1 MSQPSLSQPPS
12 TQPNGSQ
19 LGARAT
25 GLTLAGLIVAVSMTT
40 IDQTIV
46 ALSAPTIE
54 TDLGL
59 GHDLMQWAVNVYLI
73 ATAAAFLLGGRL
85 ADVFGHKKMVQ
96 IGIAAFGLTSLLC
109 GLAPTGAYAGA
120 WLITTRALQGVAGA
134 IMFPAAIGI
143 VAQSFPREGRAKAM
157 ASFFAITG
165 AMTAIGPI
173 AGGFL
178 TQWTWR
184 SVFWVNVPLAIVASA
199 IIAVSAAPSVRRNE
213 RIDLPGALTI
223 AAGLGAIVFGL
234 QQAGSWGW
242 TSPYVLA
249 SLVAGVVLVIVFV
262 LVERRTDEPLVKLE
276 LFRDRGFVIV
286 TLATLFASMAFLST
300 FFFLSVY
307 GQVSLEL
314 TAINTGLLFGK
325 FFVGFVIAAQIGSR
339 RFDQVGARSVLI
351 LGGLIGA
358 AGFGWLAVSVTT
370 IPANPGAVINPQTW
384 PIMLAGA
391 GVGFMISA
399 ASTDAVNRAI
409 GASYGEVTAISQTMR
424 NFGSALGLA
433 VFSTLVTGVL
443 IDKLTASFTALGAPA
458 DAAREVVG
466 RISGAEVGHGTGSG
480 SFDQLPTA
488 LQQQYLQAVHQGY
501 ADAVAWAFAGAAIAM
516 LAVTLL
522 GLCYPKGVISATFGD
537 REDSGSAA
545 AESGTATV
553 AA

>member
-1 MSQPSLSQPPS
+1 MSHSN
-12 TQPNGSQ
+12 TK
-19 LGARAT
+19 AT

-59 GHDLMQWAVNVYLI
+59 GHDVMQWAVNVYLI

-96 IGIAAFGLTSLLC
+96 VGIAGFGITSLLC

-120 WLITTRALQGVAGA
+120 WLITARALQGVAGA

-143 VAQSFPREGRAKAM
+143 VVQTFPREGRARAM

-184 SVFWVNVPLAIVASA
+184 SVFWVNVPLAIVAS
-199 IIAVSAAPSVRRNE
+199 IIVAVSAAPSLRRDE
-213 RIDLPGALTI
+213 RIDLVGALTI
-223 AAGLGAIVFGL
+223 AAGLAAVVFGL

-249 SLVAGVVLVIVFV
+249 SLVAGIGLIIAFV
-262 LVERRTDEPLVKLE
+262 QVERRTPEPLVKLE

-314 TAINTGLLFGK
+314 TAINTGLLFAK
-325 FFVGFVIAAQIGSR
+325 FFVGFVIAAQIGAR
-339 RFDQVGARSVLI
+339 RFDRVGARSVLI

-370 IPANPGAVINPQTW
+370 IPADPGAVLNPQTW

-443 IDKLTASFTALGAPA
+443 TDKLISSFTALGASAA
-458 DAAREVVG
+458 DVRGVVG
-466 RISGAEVGHGTGSG
+466 RISGAEVGHGTGSAG
-480 SFDQLPTA
+480 FDQLPA
-488 LQQQYLQAVHQGY
+488 AVQQQFLQAVHQGY
-501 ADAVAWAFAGAAIAM
+501 ADAVAWAFGGAAVAM
-516 LAVTLL
+516 LVVTLL
-522 GLCYPKGVISATFGD
+522 GLGYPKGVVSATFADG
-537 REDSGSAA
+537 EVAGSTVSGS
-545 AESGTATV
+545 GTTTV

>member
-1 MSQPSLSQPPS
+1 MSHSN
-12 TQPNGSQ
+12 TK
-19 LGARAT
+19 AT

-54 TDLGL
+54 ADLGL
-59 GHDLMQWAVNVYLI
+59 GHGLVQWAVNVYLI

-85 ADVFGHKKMVQ
+85 ADVLGHKKMVQ
-96 IGIAAFGLTSLLC
+96 VGIAAFGITSLLC

-120 WLITTRALQGVAGA
+120 WLITARALQGVAGA

-143 VAQSFPREGRAKAM
+143 VVQSFPREGRAKAM
-157 ASFFAITG
+157 ATFFAITG

-184 SVFWVNVPLAIVASA
+184 SVFWVNVPLAIIAS
-199 IIAVSAAPSVRRNE
+199 IIVAVSAAPSARRDE

-223 AAGLGAIVFGL
+223 AAGLGAVVFGL

-242 TSPYVLA
+242 ANPYVVA
-249 SLVAGVVLVIVFV
+249 SLVAGILLVVAFV
-262 LVERRTDEPLVKLE
+262 PVEQRTAEPLVKLE

-307 GQVSLEL
+307 GQVSLAL

-325 FFVGFVIAAQIGSR
+325 FFVGFVIAAQVGAR
-339 RFDQVGARSVLI
+339 RFDRVGARSVLI

-358 AGFGWLAVSVTT
+358 AGFGWLAISVTT
-370 IPANPGAVINPQTW
+370 IPADPGAVVNPQTW

-433 VFSTLVTGVL
+433 VFSTLVSNAL
-443 IDKLTASFTALGAPA
+443 IANLTKSFAPLGATA
-458 DAAREVVG
+458 DDVRNTVLQF
-466 RISGAEVGHGTGSG
+466 SGAHSG
-480 SFDQLPTA
+480 AQPAGLSQYPRAVQEQFLQLV
-488 LQQQYLQAVHQGY
+488 QHDY
-501 ADAVAWAFAGAAIAM
+501 AHAVAWAFGGAALAM
-516 LAVTLL
+516 LVVTLL
-522 GLCYPKGVISATFGD
+522 GLCYPKGVVSATFGAG
-537 REDSGSAA
+537 EDTGSTVAQN
-545 AESGTATV
+545 GTTTV

>member
-1 MSQPSLSQPPS
+1 MSHSR
-12 TQPNGSQ
+12 TK
-19 LGARAT
+19 AT
-25 GLTLAGLIVAVSMTT
+25 GLTLAGQIVAVSMTT

-54 TDLGL
+54 IDLGL
-59 GHDLMQWAVNVYLI
+59 SHDLMQWAVNVYLI

-85 ADVFGHKKMVQ
+85 ADVFGHKTMVQ
-96 IGIAAFGLTSLLC
+96 IGIAGFGVTSLLC
-109 GLAPTGAYAGA
+109 GLAPTGTYAAA
-120 WLITTRALQGVAGA
+120 WLIVARALQGVSGA

-143 VAQSFPREGRAKAM
+143 VVQTFPRAGRAKAM
-157 ASFFAITG
+157 ASFFAVTG

-184 SVFWVNVPLAIVASA
+184 SVFWVNVPLAVVASI
-199 IIAVSAAPSVRRNE
+199 IIAVSAAPSSRRDE

-223 AAGLGAIVFGL
+223 AAGLAAIVFGL

-242 TSPYVLA
+242 TSPYVLG
-249 SLVAGVVLVIVFV
+249 SLAGGVVLVVAFA
-262 LVERRTDEPLVKLE
+262 LVEHRTAEPLVKLE

-307 GQVSLEL
+307 GQVSLQL

-325 FFVGFVIAAQIGSR
+325 FFVGFVIASQIGSR
-339 RFDQVGARSVLI
+339 RFDRVGARSVLI

-443 IDKLTASFTALGAPA
+443 TDKLIASFTALGAPA
-458 DAAREVVG
+458 SVAREVVG
-466 RISGAEVGHGTGSG
+466 RISGAETGHGSG
-480 SFDQLPTA
+480 SADFGRLPA
-488 LQQQYLQAVHQGY
+488 AVQQQFLQAVHQGY
-501 ADAVAWAFAGAAIAM
+501 ADAVAWAFGGAAVAM
-516 LAVTLL
+516 LVVTLL
-522 GLCYPKGVISATFGD
+522 GCCYPRGVV
-537 REDSGSAA
+537 SAA
-545 AESGTATV
+545 FADDHATGHHRGDATTVTA
-553 AA
+553 

>member
-1 MSQPSLSQPPS
+1 MSHSN
-12 TQPNGSQ
+12 TK
-19 LGARAT
+19 AT

-59 GHDLMQWAVNVYLI
+59 GHDVMQWAVNVYLI

-96 IGIAAFGLTSLLC
+96 VGIAGFGITSLLC

-120 WLITTRALQGVAGA
+120 WLITARALQGVAGA

-143 VAQSFPREGRAKAM
+143 VVQTFPREGRARAM

-184 SVFWVNVPLAIVASA
+184 SVFWVNVPLAIVAS
-199 IIAVSAAPSVRRNE
+199 IIVAVSAAPSLRRDE
-213 RIDLPGALTI
+213 RIDLVGALTI
-223 AAGLGAIVFGL
+223 AAGLAAVVFGL

-249 SLVAGVVLVIVFV
+249 SLVAGIGLIIAFV
-262 LVERRTDEPLVKLE
+262 QVERRTPEPLVKLE

-314 TAINTGLLFGK
+314 TAINTGLLFAK

-339 RFDQVGARSVLI
+339 RFDRVGARSVLI

-370 IPANPGAVINPQTW
+370 IPADPGAVLNHQTW

-443 IDKLTASFTALGAPA
+443 TDKLISSFTALGASAA
-458 DAAREVVG
+458 DARGVVG
-466 RISGAEVGHGTGSG
+466 RISGAEVGHGTGSAG
-480 SFDQLPTA
+480 FDQLPA
-488 LQQQYLQAVHQGY
+488 AVQQQFLQAVHQGY
-501 ADAVAWAFAGAAIAM
+501 ADAVAWAFGGAAVAM
-516 LAVTLL
+516 LVVTLL
-522 GLCYPKGVISATFGD
+522 GLGYPKGVVSATFTDGD
-537 REDSGSAA
+537 VAGSTVS
-545 AESGTATV
+545 ESGTTTV

>member
-1 MSQPSLSQPPS
+1 MSHSN
-12 TQPNGSQ
+12 TK
-19 LGARAT
+19 AT

-59 GHDLMQWAVNVYLI
+59 GHDVMQWAVNVYLI

-96 IGIAAFGLTSLLC
+96 VGIAGFGITSLLC

-120 WLITTRALQGVAGA
+120 WLITARALQGVAGA

-143 VAQSFPREGRAKAM
+143 VVQTFPREGRARAM

-184 SVFWVNVPLAIVASA
+184 SVFWVNVPLAIVAS
-199 IIAVSAAPSVRRNE
+199 IIVAVSAAPSLRRDE
-213 RIDLPGALTI
+213 RIDLVGVLTI
-223 AAGLGAIVFGL
+223 AAGLAAVVFGL

-249 SLVAGVVLVIVFV
+249 SLVAGIGLIIAFV
-262 LVERRTDEPLVKLE
+262 QVERRTPEPLVKLE

-314 TAINTGLLFGK
+314 TAINTGLLFAK

-339 RFDQVGARSVLI
+339 RFDRVGARSVLI

-370 IPANPGAVINPQTW
+370 IPADPGAVLNPQTW

-443 IDKLTASFTALGAPA
+443 TDKLISSFTALGASAA
-458 DAAREVVG
+458 DARGVVG
-466 RISGAEVGHGTGSG
+466 RISGAEVGHGTGSAG
-480 SFDQLPTA
+480 FDQLPA
-488 LQQQYLQAVHQGY
+488 AVQQQFLQAVHQGY
-501 ADAVAWAFAGAAIAM
+501 ADAVAWAFGGAAVAM
-516 LAVTLL
+516 LVVTLL
-522 GLCYPKGVISATFGD
+522 GLCYPKGVVSATFADG
-537 REDSGSAA
+537 EVAGSAVSGS
-545 AESGTATV
+545 GTTTV